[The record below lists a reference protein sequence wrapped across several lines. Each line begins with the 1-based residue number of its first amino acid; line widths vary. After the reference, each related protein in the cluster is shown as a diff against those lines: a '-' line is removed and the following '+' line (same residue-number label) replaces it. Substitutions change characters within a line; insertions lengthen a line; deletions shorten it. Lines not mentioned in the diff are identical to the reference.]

1 LSGTATVILGSVVSI
16 SPTTATVATGAF
28 QQFTATVTG
37 TTQTGVTWS
46 VSGSG
51 CSGSSCGTVSASG
64 FYTAPG
70 SLPNPATVTVK
81 ATSVATGQ
89 SASATVTIN
98 SPIVVSVSPKTV
110 ELVVGAQQQFTA
122 TVTGTSTT
130 GVNWSVS
137 GKGCSGTACG
147 TIGSTGLYT
156 APSTAPAPAQVSVT
170 ATSTANSSISASAT
184 VTILASN
191 NAKLNGSYAY
201 MLKGFDSNGVF
212 QEAGSI
218 QADGNGNIVSGLEDV
233 NNTNGVS
240 TQLAVTGAYQV
251 TADNRG
257 TLTLV
262 DSLATHT
269 FTFAL
274 NGKLKIGRMVS
285 ADKTGLRVSGVILLQ
300 DPTAF
305 DASVLANGYVLSLS
319 GMNTSG
325 QRIGAL
331 GLIFPDGSS
340 FVAGDSMDVNEGG
353 NVNPTYSSWSGTYSV
368 DDSTGR
374 GTMTWGVPGFD
385 GGLFDFAVYVVSA
398 NQFLL
403 LSIDP
408 FSDGNPIFGGAAYV
422 QNGAPYTAASFDG
435 GSAFETAA
443 VDVVSSEATVGGLAF
458 DGVSSVVMTYDQN
471 QGGTV
476 TVDNVMTGAYS
487 VELNGRG
494 SMTLINP
501 NNGQTR
507 LWDMYTIAPGQALML
522 DVSTDSAAT
531 GEMLQQV
538 AGSYSNENIY
548 GAYLV
553 GTEEVVDPADTLQ
566 SGEMSFDGGNSK
578 SGTGN
583 VSGTEDINSV
593 SGLSSNAVVSGT
605 YSLSTVS
612 DNGRGSIM
620 LSKPATDTLSV
631 WYASSTEFFAL
642 DLSKSDTHPVVL
654 HFEQ

>member
-1 LSGTATVILGSVVSI
+1 
-16 SPTTATVATGAF
+16 
-28 QQFTATVTG
+28 
-37 TTQTGVTWS
+37 
-46 VSGSG
+46 
-51 CSGSSCGTVSASG
+51 
-64 FYTAPG
+64 
-70 SLPNPATVTVK
+70 
-81 ATSVATGQ
+81 VATGQ
-89 SASATVTIN
+89 SASATVTIY
-98 SPIVVSVSPKTV
+98 SPITVSISPKSV
-110 ELVVGAQQQFTA
+110 QLAIGGQQQFQA
-122 TVTGTSTT
+122 SVSGTSTT

-137 GKGCSGTACG
+137 GKGCTGATCG
-147 TIGSTGLYT
+147 TISSTGLYT
-156 APSTAPAPAQVSVT
+156 APLTAPAPAQVSVT
-170 ATSTANSSISASAT
+170 ATSAANSSISASAT

-201 MLKGFDSNGVF
+201 LLKGFDSNGVF

-240 TQLAVTGAYQV
+240 TQLAVTGTYQV

-257 TLTLV
+257 TLTLN

-285 ADKTGLRVSGVILLQ
+285 ADQTGLRVSGVILLQ

-305 DASVLANGYVLSLS
+305 DASVLANGYALSLS

-340 FVAGDSMDVNEGG
+340 FVAGDSLDVNEGG

-385 GGLFDFAVYVVSA
+385 GEIFDFAIYVVSA
-398 NQFLL
+398 NEFLL
-403 LSIDP
+403 LSTDP
-408 FSDGNPIFGGAAYV
+408 FSDQNPIFGGAAYV

-443 VDVVSSEATVGGLAF
+443 VDVVSSEAMVGGLAF
-458 DGVSSVVMTYDQN
+458 DGVSSVTMTFDQN
-471 QGGTV
+471 QGGKV
-476 TVDNVMTGAYS
+476 TVDNVMTGAYA

-494 SMTLINP
+494 SLTLVNS

-507 LWDMYTIAPGQALML
+507 LWDIYAIAPGQALML

-538 AGSYSNENIY
+538 VTGPYSNEDIF

-553 GTEEVVDPADTLQ
+553 GTEEVVDPADALQ

-583 VSGTEDINSV
+583 VTGTEDINSV

-612 DNGRGSIM
+612 DNGRGTIM
-620 LSKPATDTLSV
+620 LSKPATDTFAV

-642 DLSKSDTHPVVL
+642 DLSTSNKHPTVL